1 MSPSVAIKS
10 LQKCGIHNLIITS
23 GTLSPLESFE
33 FEMDIRFL
41 TKLQNS
47 HVINQ
52 NQLSIQII
60 PKDPNGNE
68 LCGSFE
74 KRKDSKFYYGLG
86 LSIIE
91 LARNI
96 PKGIFIFFSSYSLI
110 NRCIEEWKDGRSINI
125 WNSICSLKKVFIEPK
140 NKNEFNANMQSF
152 KQIVDHTADG
162 AIFMAVCRGKLSE
175 GIDLAD
181 DYCRAVIMIGLPYPA
196 RYDPRV
202 VLKQQ
207 YLNENVSKLNGT
219 KWYILQMKRALNQS
233 IGRVVRHKNDYGM
246 IILCDSRFTQLNDG
260 FSKWIMPFFEKN
272 TGQFEFRNCIKQIN
286 TFFKMPN
293 HIELPP
299 VEKKMNQNLKIE
311 SKSNMDTKPAP
322 NNELVDYFNSMKN
335 NFTAINNNN
344 PMPKK
349 PISSC
354 QSVFETFDHLSDETN
369 KRKFVDNNN
378 SAKKIRTFLNEDSFL
393 NKTKSND
400 KSKLISNYFQSNSFP
415 VDTKLIEVDNQSNV
429 EDGNIENC
437 IPNKN
442 TFLSSEEVILIKN
455 NFLKTEQ
462 NKKTFDIIINEI
474 FHQPIKCKQL
484 METLQIFYRKR
495 NSTYLALR
503 LNFILDIV
511 EDQKRVSIL
520 KGLIWFILSMI
531 LLKLLLLFFFYYFSI
546 QIYHC

>member
-33 FEMDIRFL
+33 YEMDIRFL

-47 HVINQ
+47 HVINP

-60 PKDPNGNE
+60 SKDPNGNE
-68 LCGSFE
+68 LCSSFE
-74 KRKDSKFYYGLG
+74 KRKDSKFYHGLG

-125 WNSICSLKKVFIEPK
+125 WNSISSIKKVFIEPK
-140 NKNEFNANMQSF
+140 NKNEFNASMQSF
-152 KQIVDHTADG
+152 KQIVDHTPDG

-196 RYDPRV
+196 RYDPKV
-202 VLKQQ
+202 ILKQQ
-207 YLNENVSKLNGT
+207 YLNENNSKLNGV
-219 KWYILQMKRALNQS
+219 KWYVLQMKRALNQS

-246 IILCDSRFTQLNDG
+246 IILCDSRFTQLHDG
-260 FSKWIMPFFEKN
+260 FSKWILPFFEKN
-272 TGQFEFRNCIKQIN
+272 NTQFQFRNSIQQIN
-286 TFFKMPN
+286 SFFKMPN
-293 HIELPP
+293 HIEMPP
-299 VEKKMNQNLKIE
+299 VEEKVNQNLKIE
-311 SKSNMDTKPAP
+311 SKSNIDTKPAQ
-322 NNELVDYFNSMKN
+322 NDELVEYFNSMKS
-335 NFTAINNNN
+335 NFTAIKDNN

-349 PISSC
+349 SINAC
-354 QSVFETFDHLSDETN
+354 QSIFETFDHLQDDSN
-369 KRKFVDNNN
+369 KRKEIKFADNNN
-378 SAKKIRTFLNEDSFL
+378 SAKKIRTFLSEDQFL
-393 NKTKSND
+393 TNKKTNNNT
-400 KSKLISNYFQSNSFP
+400 SKLVSNYFSKCDSFP
-415 VDTKLIEVDNQSNV
+415 IDTKLIEVENQSNI
-429 EDGNIENC
+429 EDGNNENC
-437 IPNKN
+437 ISNKDE
-442 TFLSSEEVILIKN
+442 FLCSEEVVLIKN

-462 NKKTFDIIINEI
+462 NKKTFDIIVNEI

-484 METLQIFYRKR
+484 METLQIFSRKR

-511 EDQKRVSIL
+511 EDKKRISIL
-520 KGLIWFILSMI
+520 KGLI
-531 LLKLLLLFFFYYFSI
+531 
-546 QIYHC
+546 